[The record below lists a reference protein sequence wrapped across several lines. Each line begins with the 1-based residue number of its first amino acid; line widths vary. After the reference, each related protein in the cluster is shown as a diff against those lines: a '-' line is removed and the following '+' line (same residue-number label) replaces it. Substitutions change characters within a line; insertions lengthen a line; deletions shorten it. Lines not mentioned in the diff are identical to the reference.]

1 MATAQLAFE
10 DDKVPQA
17 DGSMRRPPVVRSA
30 TGFSGRRFCK
40 IFPDGKGWALQLMD
54 VGWAANED
62 EYLVRFA
69 SLSAAIS
76 YAVRNDY
83 SYRVVHPQPAIH
95 TLQPRKDSDG
105 RRAGRSA

>member
-1 MATAQLAFE
+1 MATAQVAFE

-62 EYLVRFA
+62 EYLVHFA

-83 SYRVVHPQPAIH
+83 SYRVVHPQPEIQYAAAAERQRG
-95 TLQPRKDSDG
+95 TPR
-105 RRAGRSA
+105 R

>member
-1 MATAQLAFE
+1 
-10 DDKVPQA
+10 
-17 DGSMRRPPVVRSA
+17 
-30 TGFSGRRFCK
+30 
-40 IFPDGKGWALQLMD
+40 MD

>member
-10 DDKVPQA
+10 NYIVPKT
-17 DGSMRRPPVVRSA
+17 GGTMRRPPVVRSA
-30 TGFSGRRFCK
+30 TSFSGRRFCR
-40 IFPDGKGWALQLMD
+40 IYPDGKGWALQLMD

-69 SLSAAIS
+69 TLSAAIS

-83 SYRVVHPQPAIH
+83 SYRVVHA
-95 TLQPRKDSDG
+95 
-105 RRAGRSA
+105 